1 MGRGNLW
8 ILTLRGSSW
17 CAAEGFGEPIG
28 VVKVWVFPVTV
39 PSDPVKV
46 GTETHVQRSVRGKRA
61 NHCAAK
67 GYQRVKSSSRTRK
80 MKGLILVGGL
90 GTQV

>member
-1 MGRGNLW
+1 M
-8 ILTLRGSSW
+8 
-17 CAAEGFGEPIG
+17 
-28 VVKVWVFPVTV
+28 
-39 PSDPVKV
+39 KV